1 MKNSFSALARADFSR
16 MCLRMQQWSYHSRS
30 CLCLPRPAIPCW
42 FYRRAARV
50 PPLLFLQCRL
60 PCPPLSVLVQC
71 FRRSSIRL
79 RRFVVAV
86 IGSSCIGQFSVPDI
100 IIYAI
105 PPTASMTHYTI
116 RSGCHNYLVTRQFGD
131 IDSLGS
137 RLFSVRHCCQFQP

>member
-1 MKNSFSALARADFSR
+1 MKNSFSALAGADFSR
-16 MCLRMQQWSYHSRS
+16 ICLRMQQWSYYSQS
-30 CLCLPRPAIPCW
+30 CLWLPRPAIPRR

-50 PPLLFLQCRL
+50 PPLLFLQCLL

-71 FRRSSIRL
+71 FRQSSIRF

-86 IGSSCIGQFSVPDI
+86 IASSCIGQFSIPDI

-105 PPTASMTHYTI
+105 PPTSSMTHYTL
-116 RSGCHNYLVTRQFGD
+116 RPGCHIYLVTRQFGD
-131 IDSLGS
+131 FDSLRS